1 MTGFNERYF
10 VSIQPGL
17 EAALEDELLELGLS
31 PKRDVGGVEVSGDR
45 EMLHQLHLWSR
56 LASRVTVRVG
66 TFPAKTLDD
75 LARRVRALHW
85 ERYVQARQPVVVR
98 VTSHKSRLR
107 HRETIARKVTLAI
120 QDALRGPRVSRGRP
134 PRETLLVVLRIVDD
148 RVVVSVDASGEG
160 MHRRGWRRD
169 GGVAPLRENLAA
181 GVLRMLKWEPGEPL
195 VDPMCGSGTFPI
207 EAATIAQ
214 GKAPGVDRAFGFERW
229 PSHERSAWNKIKAR
243 SIRDQQSGVGGG
255 FFGSDCDKGVLDR
268 ARMNA
273 RRAGL
278 RDEISWICAPLGER
292 QPPPGSQ
299 GLVVINPPYGKRLA
313 KGQATNVYASIGRVM
328 RQDWSG
334 WRVGILLPH
343 TSLLKNLGLPVEP
356 LTTFAHG
363 GLRVTL
369 VAGVVG

>member
-1 MTGFNERYF
+1 LTGFKERYF

-17 EAALEDELLELGLS
+17 EAALEDELSEFGLS
-31 PKRDVGGVEVSGDR
+31 SKRDAGGVEVSGDR
-45 EMLHQLHLWSR
+45 EMLHKIHLWSR

-66 TFPAKTLDD
+66 AFPAKTLDE

-85 ERYVQARQPVVVR
+85 ERYAQVRQPVVVR
-98 VTSHKSRLR
+98 VTAHKSRLR
-107 HRETIARKVTLAI
+107 HRETVARKVTLAI

-134 PRETLLVVLRIVDD
+134 PREALLVVIRIVED

-160 MHRRGWRRD
+160 LHRRGWRRE
-169 GGVAPLRENLAA
+169 GGAAPLRENLAA
-181 GVLRMLKWEPGEPL
+181 GVLRMLQWAPGEPL

-214 GKAPGVDRAFGFERW
+214 GKAPGIDRSFGFELW
-229 PSHERSAWNKIKAR
+229 PSHERSAWHKTKAR
-243 SIRDQQSGVGGG
+243 AARHQKPGAGGG
-255 FFGSDCDKGVLDR
+255 FFGSDRDKEAIDR

-278 RDEISWICAPLGER
+278 RDQISWLCCPVGER
-292 QPPPGSQ
+292 QPPLGSPGL
-299 GLVVINPPYGKRLA
+299 LVMNPPYGKRLA
-313 KGQATNVYASIGRVM
+313 KGQAASVYAGIGRAM

-334 WRVGILLPH
+334 WRVGILLPR
-343 TSLLKNLGLPVEP
+343 TSLLKDLALPVEP
-356 LTTFAHG
+356 VATFAHG

-369 VAGVVG
+369 VAGVVR